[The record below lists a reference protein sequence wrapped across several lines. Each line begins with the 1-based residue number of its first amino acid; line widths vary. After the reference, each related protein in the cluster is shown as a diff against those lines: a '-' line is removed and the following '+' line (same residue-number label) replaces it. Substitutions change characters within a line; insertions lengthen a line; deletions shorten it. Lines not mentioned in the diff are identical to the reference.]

1 MNTKRLSCVVSVLLL
16 SSAFFSVLATVPVSV
31 NATSNPGDE
40 KVIEATDD
48 GVYFTVGQTSLTSQ
62 IPGVDSSLKENQRS
76 IRGDLKMNAV
86 PVNGLKSARFP
97 DLSGKIG
104 EDDPSPAGT
113 IDPEPMDAPFL
124 PNDVLVYNDIVN
136 SEKNVSLAKTSNG
149 TLYAAYDHDIGTG
162 LRDVYVSKS
171 TDGGSTW
178 AKRDIAVDAAED
190 ESCPSIAG
198 DYSPNFGS
206 DILYAWYSNPTFEF
220 AWSLDGDTWS
230 IEDFGGGETWWED
243 VRCPY
248 VDVRG
253 DFVVIVS
260 EDLSPIDGRDNW
272 RILYTLDGMSWTMYY
287 WNMWPGAWVYQPRVS
302 IMDDD
307 EIFVVMDVYDKSDP
321 DPGNWFHD
329 TVMAHGT
336 LTNDFLSD
344 SWDSFLFITGIE
356 NLALTSPTVEAFG
369 QRVTLAQEV
378 YNPGI
383 APLSTSLI
391 YCLWTP
397 DFGKVGGANWY
408 PCEDGIGY
416 IAYDLTE
423 TKNQKYPSFYQED
436 GELHFSWL
444 NGTDINYR
452 FSPDGGFEWL
462 TGPMKVNDPGSSTVM
477 DAWHSP
483 DVISDKGRPY
493 IAWHDTR
500 GSDDIYFQTFETNR
514 WYGIRTDQSQPG
526 LQVRE
531 VGDSW
536 HSSSAYYLWGDGSS
550 HDVEAQSS
558 YEIPADTRYSFSH
571 WDDGQL
577 VNPATVTVS
586 DSSFNITAQYDLEF
600 WLEMMGGTTNPP
612 TGWRQAYTW
621 INLSASPPAAPP
633 GGQYIFMGWSGDF
646 TGMDNPCVDCVYMD
660 GPKTII
666 VYWMLQWS
674 VTIDT
679 IPTGL
684 TIQVNGNN
692 YGAPHTTWFN
702 DSEMYTINT
711 PSPQGGPTS
720 RYVWSDWS
728 DSGPQ
733 SHNVFVIAP
742 WASFTASFLADYQ
755 MTIDTNPTGL
765 KVKVNGTDYTA
776 PYTFWCPEN
785 TSLLLEA
792 TSLQYPGT
800 LGERYAWSNWSD
812 GGSQIHQLNCTGPE
826 TIVANYILQ
835 RSVNITTGPSGFNVI
850 VDGQTYATPL
860 QIWFN
865 DSSMHVIEALGSIP
879 IGANNRYNFTVWSN
893 FCPRVCFYWANV
905 SDDSLAANY
914 GFQHKITFQSNSPG
928 TTIELDGSPLMLPY
942 VFWCDDGSSHIVNA
956 PDPQTF
962 VDTRYIFN
970 SWSDMGAKMHNIN
983 CLAPSIIQVDFDKE
997 YRVYIYTTLDGVGS
1011 NLDVIVG
1018 VTTYPTPAGVW
1029 WPADT
1034 MMALDTNEFQPGQ
1047 NPPSGMRYKFGDWD
1061 DSMLRSRMINV
1072 NTPGLAYVAN
1082 FGTQYKLTFV
1092 DPHGTPMTT
1101 PTGDPVTDGL
1111 YFDMGTSVTIATDD
1125 TVPDTADHRWRFD
1138 GWSSGDLGGYTG
1150 PQIDPDITMSGPI
1163 TQTVVW
1169 IDQYML
1175 SFVSAYGMPIATG
1188 WHEQQ
1193 GPTEYWYDMGDVA
1206 FFFVETEVFLTPG
1219 QDSKAVF
1226 DSWVGGTNG
1235 TTMNSPVIVT
1245 ASWHLEHLVTLVS
1258 SHGTTPPSTW
1268 VVEGESYALTI
1279 EEFLIFGE
1287 SRHYFS
1293 SWTTADTGNGGYQG
1307 TNRQVTLTVTG
1318 PITETAVWETQYLL
1332 TIVTAH
1338 GTPSASGEAGQQS
1351 SSEFWFAEATSAI
1364 FWVDDEVLISSGNDE
1379 KVVFDAWT
1387 GGMNGT
1393 TMTAPLTVT
1402 ATWHTEYLVTVDN
1415 GGHGT
1420 EPAPEWVIGGGT
1432 YDLAIE
1438 NLVEDTD
1445 TRYRFSGWTSLNGYE
1460 GPDNEATLTV
1470 TSPIA
1475 ETATWITE
1483 YSLTI
1488 VSVHG
1493 ADSIGT
1499 PLGAGWYEDG
1509 STAEVVVSQS
1519 VTILD
1524 TIYTFENWVGTVA
1537 EPNSASTSL
1546 VMNEP
1551 KLIYVEWSSQPV
1563 SDEPD
1568 SQPLDL
1574 ILILSIVVIVIVIAI
1589 AAMFLMKRRKP
1600 VEDEA
1605 PETDA
1610 EEDSVEEYDIGES
1623 GGEEE

>member
-16 SSAFFSVLATVPVSV
+16 SSTFFFALVTVPVNV
-31 NATSNPGDE
+31 NATTNLVDE
-40 KVIEATDD
+40 NALEATED
-48 GVYFTVGQTSLTSQ
+48 GVYFTVSQTSIASQ
-62 IPGVDSSLKENQRS
+62 IPGIDPSLKENQRS
-76 IRGDLKMNAV
+76 IRGDLKMKAV

-97 DLSGKIG
+97 DPSGKIG
-104 EDDPSPAGT
+104 DDNPSPTGT
-113 IDPEPMDAPFL
+113 VDPEPMDAPFL

-230 IEDFGGGETWWED
+230 IEDFGGGESWWEN

-253 DFVVIVS
+253 DFMVIVA
-260 EDLSPIDGRDNW
+260 EDISGIDFRDTW
-272 RILYTLDGMSWTMYY
+272 RILYTIDGMSWTSYY
-287 WNMWPGAWVYQPRVS
+287 WEMWPGAWVYQPKVS
-302 IMDDD
+302 IVDDD
-307 EIFVVMDVYDKSDP
+307 EIVVVMDIYDKSDP
-321 DPGNWFHD
+321 NPANWVHD
-329 TVMAHGT
+329 SMMAYAT
-336 LTNDFLSD
+336 LTGDFMSD
-344 SWDSFLFITGIE
+344 NW
-356 NLALTSPTVEAFG
+356 NLWLYVSGTDNLDYTSPSVESVG
-369 QRVTLAQEV
+369 TQVTIVQEL
-378 YNPGI
+378 YNPSI
-383 APLSTSLI
+383 LSTSMI
-391 YCLWTP
+391 YC
-397 DFGKVGGANWY
+397 VGTLDISAAGGPSWY
-408 PCEDGIGY
+408 LCDDNVGY
-416 IAYDLTE
+416 IVFDPTE
-423 TKNQKYPSFYQED
+423 TKDQKYPSLYAD
-436 GELHFSWL
+436 GGEVHLAWM
-444 NGTDINYR
+444 NETDINYM
-452 FSPDGGFEWL
+452 FSPNGGDNWL
-462 TGPMKVNDPGSSTVM
+462 RPPMKVNDPSSSTVI
-477 DAWHSP
+477 DAYHSP
-483 DVISDKGRPY
+483 DVISEKGRPY

-531 VGDSW
+531 TGDSW
-536 HSSSAYYLWGDGSS
+536 HNSFAYYLWGDGSS

-558 YEIPADTRYSFSH
+558 YEIPADTRYSFSQ

-600 WLEMMGGTTNPP
+600 WLEMIVAGGTTNPT
-612 TGWRQAYTW
+612 TGWQQAYTW
-621 INLSASPPAAPP
+621 ITISASPPAAPP
-633 GGQYIFMGWSGDF
+633 GAQFIFMGWSGDF

-660 GPKTII
+660 GPKTITAI
-666 VYWMLQWS
+666 ALWQLQWS

-679 IPTGL
+679 FPTGL
-684 TIQVNGNN
+684 TIQVDGIDHV
-692 YGAPHTTWFN
+692 APYMTWFN
-702 DSEMYTINT
+702 DSEMYNVNA
-711 PSPQGGPTS
+711 PSPQSSGPS
-720 RYVWSDWS
+720 ARYSWTHWSD
-728 DSGPQ
+728 GGAQ
-733 SHNVFVIAP
+733 AHNVFVMGSETFIAYF
-742 WASFTASFLADYQ
+742 SSEYQ
-755 MTIDTNPTGL
+755 ITITTNPG
-765 KVKVNGTDYTA
+765 
-776 PYTFWCPEN
+776 
-785 TSLLLEA
+785 
-792 TSLQYPGT
+792 
-800 LGERYAWSNWSD
+800 
-812 GGSQIHQLNCTGPE
+812 
-826 TIVANYILQ
+826 
-835 RSVNITTGPSGFNVI
+835 GFNVI
-850 VDGQTYATPL
+850 VDGQTYATPKSF
-860 QIWFN
+860 WWN
-865 DSSMHVIEALGSIP
+865 DTSGHTLEALSSVP
-879 IGANNRYNFTVWSN
+879 VGANNRYNFTSWSDSGA
-893 FCPRVCFYWANV
+893 RIHDVWANT
-905 SDDSLAANY
+905 SDETLTANY
-914 GFQHKITFQSNSPG
+914 SFQHTIVFQSNNPLI
-928 TTIELDGSPLMLPY
+928 TIELDGSLIPLPY
-942 VFWCDDGSSHIVNA
+942 VYWCDDGSSHTVNA
-956 PDPQTF
+956 PF
-962 VDTRYIFN
+962 LIFGDTRYVF
-970 SWSDMGAKMHNIN
+970 SDWSDGGAQTHIIV
-983 CLAPSIIQVDFDKE
+983 CVAPLILQVNYYKE
-997 YRVYIYTTLDGVGS
+997 YKVYLNSTLDGS
-1011 NLDVIVG
+1011 QATLNVIAG
-1018 VTTYPTPAGVW
+1018 ATTYPTPAEVW
-1029 WPADT
+1029 WPADA

-1047 NPPSGMRYKFGDWD
+1047 DPVSGTRYKFLHWA
-1061 DSMLRSRMINV
+1061 DSPLLSRMILVNV
-1072 NTPGLAYVAN
+1072 PGLVYTAN

-1092 DPHGTPMTT
+1092 DPHGTPTAT
-1101 PTGDPVTDGL
+1101 PGGDPVTDGI
-1111 YFDMGTSVTIATDD
+1111 YFDMGTSVTIGTDAL
-1125 TVPDTADHRWRFD
+1125 VADTADHRWRFD
-1138 GWSSGDLGGYTG
+1138 SWSSIDPGGYTG
-1150 PQIDPDITMSGPI
+1150 AQIDPDITMSGPI
-1163 TQTVVW
+1163 SQTVSWV
-1169 IDQYML
+1169 DQYL
-1175 SFVSAYGMPIATG
+1175 LTIVSAYGTPSASG
-1188 WHEQQ
+1188 WSEQQ
-1193 GPTEYWYDMGDVA
+1193 SPTEYWYDKGEVA

-1219 QDSKAVF
+1219 LDSQAVF
-1226 DSWVGGTNG
+1226 DGWVGGMNG
-1235 TTMNSPVIVT
+1235 TTMNSPFTVT
-1245 ASWHLEHLVTLVS
+1245 ASWHLEHLVTVVS
-1258 SHGTTPPSTW
+1258 SHGTTPPSVW

-1279 EEFLIFGE
+1279 EEFEIFGE

-1293 SWTTADTGNGGYQG
+1293 SWMSTDTANGGYLG

-1338 GTPSASGEAGQQS
+1338 GTPSVSGEAGQQS
-1351 SSEFWFAEATSAI
+1351 SSEFWFAEAITAV
-1364 FWVDDEVLISSGNDE
+1364 FWVDDEVLTSSGNDE

-1387 GGMNGT
+1387 GGTNGT

-1475 ETATWITE
+1475 ETATWTTE

-1488 VSVHG
+1488 ISVHG

-1499 PLGAGWYEDG
+1499 PIGAGWYEDG
-1509 STAEVVVSQS
+1509 STATLSIDHS

-1537 EPNSASTSL
+1537 DPNSASTTT

-1551 KLIYVEWSSQPV
+1551 KLIHVEWSSQPV

-1574 ILILSIVVIVIVIAI
+1574 MLILPIVVIVVVIAV
-1589 AAMFLMKRRKP
+1589 AAMLLMKRRKL
-1600 VEDEA
+1600 VEDEVL
-1605 PETDA
+1605 ETGA
-1610 EEDSVEEYDIGES
+1610 EEDSVEEYDVEES

>member
-16 SSAFFSVLATVPVSV
+16 SGAFFSVLATVPVSV
-31 NATSNPGDE
+31 NATTNPGDE
-40 KVIEATDD
+40 KAIEATDD

-97 DLSGKIG
+97 EPSGKIG
-104 EDDPSPAGT
+104 EDDPSPTGT

-136 SEKNVSLAKTSNG
+136 SEKNVSLAKTSDG

-220 AWSLDGDTWS
+220 AWSSDGDTWS
-230 IEDFGGGETWWED
+230 IEDFGGGETWWEN

-272 RILYTLDGMSWTMYY
+272 RILYTLDGFAWTMYY
-287 WNMWPGAWVYQPRVS
+287 WEMWPGAWVYQPRVS

-307 EIFVVMDVYDKSDP
+307 EVFVVMDVYDKSDP
-321 DPGNWFHD
+321 DPANWFHD

-397 DFGKVGGANWY
+397 DFAKVGGANWY
-408 PCEDGIGY
+408 QCEDGIGY

-423 TKNQKYPSFYQED
+423 TKDQKYPSFYQED

-452 FSPDGGFEWL
+452 FSPDGGFEWI
-462 TGPMKVNDPGSSTVM
+462 TPPMKVNDPGSSTAM

-483 DVISDKGRPY
+483 DVISEKGRPY

-500 GSDDIYFQTFETNR
+500 GSDDIYFQTFETDR
-514 WYGIRTDQSQPG
+514 WYGIRTDQSQPE

-536 HSSSAYYLWGDGSS
+536 HNSFAYYLWGDGSS
-550 HDVEAQSS
+550 HDVEALSS
-558 YEIPADTRYSFSH
+558 YEVSMGTRYSFNQ

-577 VNPATVTVS
+577 VNPATVTVT

-600 WLEMMGGTTNPP
+600 WLDMIAPGGTTNPL
-612 TGWRQAYTW
+612 TGWQQAYTW
-621 INLSASPPAAPP
+621 VTISASSPAAPP
-633 GGQYIFMGWSGDF
+633 GAQFIFMGWSGDF
-646 TGMDNPCVDCVYMD
+646 TGTDNPCVNCVYMD

-666 VYWMLQWS
+666 ALWQLQWS

-684 TIQVNGNN
+684 TIQVDGTDHV
-692 YGAPHTTWFN
+692 APYMTWFN
-702 DSEMYTINT
+702 DSEMYNVNA
-711 PSPQGGPTS
+711 PSPQS
-720 RYVWSDWS
+720 
-728 DSGPQ
+728 SGP
-733 SHNVFVIAP
+733 S
-742 WASFTASFLADYQ
+742 T
-755 MTIDTNPTGL
+755 
-765 KVKVNGTDYTA
+765 
-776 PYTFWCPEN
+776 
-785 TSLLLEA
+785 
-792 TSLQYPGT
+792 
-800 LGERYAWSNWSD
+800 RYSWTHWSD
-812 GGSQIHQLNCTGPE
+812 GGAQAHNIFVMGSETFIAYFSSEYQIT
-826 TIVANYILQ
+826 
-835 RSVNITTGPSGFNVI
+835 ITTNPAGFNVI
-850 VDGQTYATPL
+850 VDGQTYATPKSFWWNGTSAHTL
-860 QIWFN
+860 
-865 DSSMHVIEALGSIP
+865 EALSSIP
-879 IGANNRYNFTVWSN
+879 TGANNRYNFTSWSD
-893 FCPRVCFYWANV
+893 FGTRIHTYWANT
-905 SDDSLAANY
+905 SDDTVTANY
-914 GFQHKITFQSNSPG
+914 DFQHKITFQTNSPG
-928 TTIELDGSPLMLPY
+928 TTIELDGFPMMLPY
-942 VFWCDDGSSHIVNA
+942 IFWCDDGSSHIVNA

-962 VDTRYIFN
+962 GDTRYIFN
-970 SWSDMGAKMHNIN
+970 SWSDAGAQMHNIN
-983 CLAPSIIQVDFDKE
+983 CLGPSIIQVDFDKE
-997 YRVYIYTTLDGVGS
+997 YRVYINTTLDGVGS

-1018 VTTYPTPAGVW
+1018 VTTYPTPAEVW

-1072 NTPGLAYVAN
+1072 NTPGLVYVAN

-1111 YFDMGTSVTIATDD
+1111 YFDMGTSVTIGTDAA
-1125 TVPDTADHRWRFD
+1125 VPDTADHRWRFD

-1150 PQIDPDITMSGPI
+1150 PQIDPDITMIGPI
-1163 TQTVVW
+1163 TQTVAW

-1175 SFVSAYGMPIATG
+1175 SLVSAYGMPVASG
-1188 WHEQQ
+1188 WSEQQ
-1193 GPTEYWYDMGDVA
+1193 SSTEYWYDKGEVA
-1206 FFFVETEVFLTPG
+1206 FFFVEAEILITPSL
-1219 QDSKAVF
+1219 DSKALF

-1235 TTMNSPVIVT
+1235 TTMNSPVTVT
-1245 ASWHLEHLVTLVS
+1245 ASWHLEHLVTVVS
-1258 SHGTTPPSTW
+1258 SHGTTPPPAW
-1268 VVEGESYALTI
+1268 VVEGASYSLTI

-1293 SWTTADTGNGGYQG
+1293 SWMTTDTGNGGYLG
-1307 TNRQVTLTVTG
+1307 TNRQVTLTVNG
-1318 PITETAVWETQYLL
+1318 PITETAAWETHHLL
-1332 TIVTAH
+1332 TIITDH
-1338 GTPSASGEAGQQS
+1338 GTPNAIGWEDQHNQTAYWYEEGLSAN
-1351 SSEFWFAEATSAI
+1351 FWMDAEVFTTTEEDTKAVFESWFGAT
-1364 FWVDDEVLISSGNDE
+1364 
-1379 KVVFDAWT
+1379 
-1387 GGMNGT
+1387 NGT
-1393 TMTAPLTVT
+1393 TMNSPVTVT
-1402 ATWHTEYLVTVDN
+1402 ATWHLEYLVVIESIYGTIPPDTWVRDGQTHQISMDEVVDHPTN
-1415 GGHGT
+1415 DDIRYKFSSWSTIDMNVGGYPGT
-1420 EPAPEWVIGGGT
+1420 NRVQ
-1432 YDLAIE
+1432 L
-1438 NLVEDTD
+1438 
-1445 TRYRFSGWTSLNGYE
+1445 
-1460 GPDNEATLTV
+1460 LTV
-1470 TSPIA
+1470 AGPIVQ
-1475 ETATWITE
+1475 TAVWITQYRLRITSQYGDE
-1483 YSLTI
+1483 PGI
-1488 VSVHG
+1488 
-1493 ADSIGT
+1493 IGE
-1499 PLGAGWYEDG
+1499 PSGEGWYDDG
-1509 STAEVVVSQS
+1509 TS
-1519 VTILD
+1519 VTIEVAGSE
-1524 TIYTFENWVGTVA
+1524 TEGEWKYKFERWIGSVDNPNDNKTTVTVD
-1537 EPNSASTSL
+1537 EPMSL
-1546 VMNEP
+1546 G
-1551 KLIYVEWSSQPV
+1551 VEWSKSK
-1563 SDEPD
+1563 ETG
-1568 SQPLDL
+1568 LFAEIWW
-1574 ILILSIVVIVIVIAI
+1574 ILVVIMVILAAVISVAV
-1589 AAMFLMKRRKP
+1589 LLKRRKP
-1600 VEDEA
+1600 
-1605 PETDA
+1605 A
-1610 EEDSVEEYDIGES
+1610 EEALEII
-1623 GGEEE
+1623 EEESPIEEMSEETESAESIEEPED